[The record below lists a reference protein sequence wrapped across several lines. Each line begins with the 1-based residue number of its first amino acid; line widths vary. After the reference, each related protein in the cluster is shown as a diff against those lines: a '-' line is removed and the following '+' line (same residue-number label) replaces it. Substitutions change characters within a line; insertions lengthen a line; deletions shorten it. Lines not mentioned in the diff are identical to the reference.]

1 MVHCVLRLLLIV
13 GVDVSLVEQLET
25 IRRAL
30 DELMIICSRITV
42 DITESSRVERNAEV
56 DVTAAERAMDEVE
69 RALREAERLL
79 KEEGQQAL
87 QQAAEKQQEL
97 GHQSDR
103 MTTIS
108 REARELADRLVFYFI
123 LFYLFI

>member
-1 MVHCVLRLLLIV
+1 M
-13 GVDVSLVEQLET
+13 SLVEQLET

-30 DELMIICSRITV
+30 DELMIVCSRITV
-42 DITESSRVERNAEV
+42 DISQSTRVERNAEV
-56 DVTAAERAMDEVE
+56 DVTAAERAMDQVE

-79 KEEGQQAL
+79 KEQGREAL
-87 QQAAEKQQEL
+87 QQAADKQQEL

-108 REARELADRLVFYFI
+108 REARELADRLVWTI
-123 LFYLFI
+123 L